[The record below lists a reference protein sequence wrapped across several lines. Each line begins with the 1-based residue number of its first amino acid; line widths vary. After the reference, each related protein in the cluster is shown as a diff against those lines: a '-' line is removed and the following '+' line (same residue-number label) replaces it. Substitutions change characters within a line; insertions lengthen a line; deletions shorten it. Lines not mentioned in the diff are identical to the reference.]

1 MRAALR
7 FTLFEKLC
15 TVIDYRTFRNADPP
29 ELRRLWHVCELGR
42 GAATGFDADVFESVV
57 FCQPYF
63 DRAGVILAVDSDRV
77 VGYLHAGFGPNDA
90 QTSLDQHRG
99 IICMVMVDPSYRH
112 RGIGTRLVQLGEE
125 YLLAAGAT
133 SVQAG
138 PAAPN
143 DPFYFGIYGG
153 SQPAGFLASDA
164 AADPFLQKLGYVPIS
179 QRLVFQRQLQDRSSP
194 GGLRLMGVRRSTEL
208 SIPKDPTPRSWWWS
222 TRPGRL
228 DSLEMALVAK
238 SGGTPLAS
246 VTVVGLDFYV
256 ARWQQRGIGLM
267 DLCVGEQFRRKGYG
281 QALLVEVCR
290 RVREEMISLAEA
302 HADAQDSAAIKVL
315 KSAGFTQID
324 TGTVYHKPLP
334 TRLVIRTPGEAG
346 SPDAT
351 TETFL
356 P

>member
-1 MRAALR
+1 
-7 FTLFEKLC
+7 
-15 TVIDYRTFRNADPP
+15 VIEYRTFRNADPP
-29 ELRRLWHVCELGR
+29 ELRRLWHACELGR
-42 GAATGFDADVFESVV
+42 GAATGFDADVLESVV
-57 FCQPYF
+57 FSQPYF
-63 DRAGVILAVDSDRV
+63 DHAGVILAVDAERV
-77 VGYLHAGFGPNDA
+77 VGFLHAGFGPNDVQSA
-90 QTSLDQHRG
+90 LDLRRG
-99 IICMVMVDPSYRH
+99 IICTVMVDPPYRH
-112 RGIGTRLVQLGEE
+112 HGIGSRLVQLGEE
-125 YLLAAGAT
+125 YLLASGAA

-143 DPFYFGIYGG
+143 DPFYFGLYGG

-164 AADPFLQKLGYVPIS
+164 AAEPFFQKLGYVPIS

-208 SIPKDPTPRSWWWS
+208 AIPKEPTPRSWWWS

-228 DSLEMALVAK
+228 DSLEMALIPKV
-238 SGGTPLAS
+238 GGSPLAT

-256 ARWQQRGIGLM
+256 ARWQQRSIGLM
-267 DLCVGEQFRRKGYG
+267 DLAVPEQFRRKGYG

-302 HADAQDSAAIKVL
+302 HVDAEDAAAIKVL
-315 KSAGFTQID
+315 KSAGFTQVD
-324 TGTVYHKPLP
+324 AGTVYHKPSP
-334 TRLVIRTPGEAG
+334 TRLVIRTEGPAS